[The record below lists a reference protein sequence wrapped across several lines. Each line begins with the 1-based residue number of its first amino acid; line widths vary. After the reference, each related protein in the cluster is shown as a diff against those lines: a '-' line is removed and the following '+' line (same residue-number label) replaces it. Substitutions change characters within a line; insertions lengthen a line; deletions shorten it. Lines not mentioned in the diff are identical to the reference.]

1 MSYLFDHRV
10 VMAHLRERI
19 VGQDEALEHIES
31 ALTVVQAGISEKDKP
46 LYAALFLGPTGV
58 GKTETVRALSVA
70 LCGDVEA
77 TCRVDMNTLAQDHYS
92 AALVGAP
99 PGYVG
104 SREENTLLDKD
115 KIEGS
120 FSRPGLVLFDEV
132 EKASDVVIQTVMNI
146 LDDGILELTSG
157 TTAISFRN
165 AMIFMTSNVG
175 AREIQDYAHNRPRFL
190 ARKLAYLANPT
201 HWGANDAAVLSWII
215 DKQLHRRFRPEFLN
229 RIDDVVVFN
238 WLDREAL
245 AEVLNI
251 SISDLNRRLARKN
264 IAVRLSPEVRK
275 FILDV
280 GFDRRFGARFL
291 KRAVRRHVENPLAR
305 LLVAESP
312 PSERLT
318 LVALR
323 DPASARLAESVS
335 FEVETDDGG
344 LSCATEAVAS
354 R

>member
-1 MSYLFDHRV
+1 MSFLFDHRV
-10 VMAHLRERI
+10 VMAHMRERI

-31 ALTVVQAGISEKDKP
+31 ALTVVQAGISERDKP

-77 TCRVDMNTLAQDHYS
+77 TCRVDMNTLAQEHYS

-115 KIEGS
+115 KVEGS
-120 FSRPGLVLFDEV
+120 FSRPGLVLFDEI
-132 EKASDVVIQTVMNI
+132 EKADDVVVQTVMNI
-146 LDDGILELTSG
+146 LDNGILELTSG

-165 AMIFMTSNVG
+165 AVIFMTSNVG

-190 ARKLAYLANPT
+190 ARKLAYLLNPA
-201 HWGANDAAVLSWII
+201 HWGANDAAVLGWII
-215 DKQLHRRFRPEFLN
+215 DRQLHRRFRPEFLN

-245 AEVLNI
+245 ARILDITV
-251 SISDLNRRLARKN
+251 SDLNKRLAQKN
-264 IAVRLSPEVRK
+264 VSVRLSSEVREL
-275 FILDV
+275 ILDV

-291 KRAVRRHVENPLAR
+291 KRAVRSHIENPLAK
-305 LLVAESP
+305 LLVAEP
-312 PSERLT
+312 EPSERLT
-318 LVALR
+318 LVAVR
-323 DPASARLAESVS
+323 DPTSAKPGKSVS
-335 FEVETDDGG
+335 FAVETEEHVQAHV
-344 LSCATEAVAS
+344 SEAVAI

>member
-1 MSYLFDHRV
+1 MSFLFNHRV

-31 ALTVVQAGISEKDKP
+31 ALSVVQAGISERDKP
-46 LYAALFLGPTGV
+46 LYVALFLGPTGV

-77 TCRVDMNTLAQDHYS
+77 TCRVDMNTLAQEHYS

-120 FSRPGLVLFDEV
+120 FSRPGLVLFDEI
-132 EKASDVVIQTVMNI
+132 EKANDVVVQTVMNI
-146 LDDGILELTSG
+146 LDNGILELTSG
-157 TTAISFRN
+157 TTTISFRN
-165 AMIFMTSNVG
+165 AVVFMTSNVG
-175 AREIQDYAHNRPRFL
+175 AREIQDYAHNRLRFL
-190 ARKLAYLANPT
+190 ARKLAYLLNPA
-201 HWGANDAAVLSWII
+201 HWGANDAAVLGWII
-215 DKQLHRRFRPEFLN
+215 DGQLHRRFRPEFLN

-245 AEVLNI
+245 NQILDI
-251 SISDLNRRLARKN
+251 TISDLNRRLAQKN
-264 IAVRLSPEVRK
+264 VALKLSPEVRE

-291 KRAVRRHVENPLAR
+291 KRAVRSHIENPLAK
-305 LLVAESP
+305 LLVAEP
-312 PSERLT
+312 QPSGRL
-318 LVALR
+318 ALIAVR
-323 DPASARLAESVS
+323 DPTSAGPSRSVS
-335 FEVETDDGG
+335 FEIEAEEHVAARVPE
-344 LSCATEAVAS
+344 ATAT

>member
-1 MSYLFDHRV
+1 MSPLFDHRV
-10 VMAHLRERI
+10 VLAHLRERI

-31 ALTVVQAGISEKDKP
+31 ALTVVQAGISERDKP

-70 LCGDVEA
+70 LCDDVEA
-77 TCRVDMNTLAQDHYS
+77 ICRVDMNTLAQEHYS

-104 SREENTLLDKD
+104 SREENTLLEKD

-120 FSRPGLVLFDEV
+120 FSRPGLVLFDEI

-146 LDDGILELTSG
+146 LDNGILQLASG

-165 AMIFMTSNVG
+165 AVIFMTSNVG

-190 ARKLAYLANPT
+190 ARKLLYLLNPA

-229 RIDDVVVFN
+229 RVDDVVVFN
-238 WLDREAL
+238 WLSREAL
-245 AEVLNI
+245 AEVLDI
-251 SISDLNRRLARKN
+251 TISDLNRRLAQKN
-264 IAVRLSPEVRK
+264 VVVRLSPEVRE

-291 KRAVRRHVENPLAR
+291 KRAIRSHIENPLAR
-305 LLVAESP
+305 LLVAEPQP
-312 PSERLT
+312 PERLT
-318 LVALR
+318 LVAVR
-323 DPASARLAESVS
+323 DPTSGRPGNSVS
-335 FEVETDDGG
+335 FEIEVEEYALTRA
-344 LSCATEAVAS
+344 SETVADS
-354 R
+354 